1 MKDLKI
7 YFIIATV
14 LFAVYIVANM
24 NKPRDINWTPTF
36 SNTDKIPYGTR
47 VLYERARDIFPGA
60 VIKPKRQAIY
70 NTITEDSIKGSSY
83 IIIAGGLNI
92 TKPDFKQLKQYITAG
107 NDVFIAAGFLGAD
120 FEKELKISITNKFA
134 VNGNTHTLMHFVNP
148 ALSPEVNY
156 FVDKGLTAGYYD
168 KFDTAHAVVIGETDD
183 HKANLLKYP
192 MGKGNLYLTP
202 NPGMFTNYSLL
213 KPQGA
218 EWASTALS
226 MVKKTPEIVWDEYYT
241 QGTGE
246 NDSPMRVFL
255 GNAQLKAAYYLALF
269 TLLIFVLYEAKRR
282 QRIIPII
289 NPLENSTLDFV
300 NVVGQ
305 VYYERRDNINIA
317 RKKMQYFWA
326 FIRETYRIKAN
337 RPGPEFV
344 EELVNRT
351 GATEDLAREL
361 SGAFI
366 FISTHDIVTDQELIR
381 LNQLIEQFYIQS
393 R

>member
-7 YFIIATV
+7 YLIIATT
-14 LFAVYIVANM
+14 LFAIYVIANL
-24 NKPRDINWTPTF
+24 NKPQEVNWTPTF
-36 SNTDKIPYGTR
+36 SNADKIPYGTR
-47 VLYERARDIFPGA
+47 VLYERAGDIFPGSA
-60 VIKPKRQAIY
+60 IKPKRDPIY
-70 NTITEDSIKGSSY
+70 NTITEDSIKASSY
-83 IIIAGGLNI
+83 IIIAASLNI
-92 TKPDFKQLKQYITAG
+92 TTPDFKQLKKYVAAG
-107 NDVFIAAGFLGAD
+107 NDVFIAAGFLGTD
-120 FEKELKISITNKFA
+120 IEKELKIKIANKFA
-134 VNGNTHTLMHFVNP
+134 INGNDHTLIHFVNP

-156 FVDKGLTAGYYD
+156 FVDKGVTAGYYD
-168 KFDTAHAVVIGETDD
+168 KFDTVRAVVVGETDD

-192 MGKGNLYLTP
+192 IGKGNLYLTP

-226 MVKKTPEIVWDEYYT
+226 MVKKTSEIVWDEYYS
-241 QGTGE
+241 QGSGE
-246 NDSPMRVFL
+246 DDSPMRVFL

-269 TLLIFVLYEAKRR
+269 SLLIFVLYEIKRR
-282 QRIIPII
+282 QRIIPVIK
-289 NPLENSTLDFV
+289 PLENSTVDFV

-326 FIRETYRIKAN
+326 YARETYRIKAN

-351 GATEDLAREL
+351 GVAEDLARGL

-366 FISTHDIVTDQELIR
+366 FISTHDIVTDQELIS
-381 LNQLIEQFYIQS
+381 LNQLIEQFYNQS

>member
-7 YFIIATV
+7 YLIIATT
-14 LFAVYIVANM
+14 LFAIYIIANL
-24 NKPRDINWTPTF
+24 NKPKEVNWTPTF
-36 SNTDKIPYGTR
+36 SNADKIPYGTR
-47 VLYERARDIFPGA
+47 VLYERTGDIFPGST
-60 VIKPKRQAIY
+60 IKPKRDPIY
-70 NTITEDSIKGSSY
+70 NTITEDSIKASSY
-83 IIIAGGLNI
+83 IIIAAAINI
-92 TKPDFKQLKQYITAG
+92 TNPDFKQLKKYVAAG
-107 NDVFIAAGFLGAD
+107 NDVFIAAGFLGTD
-120 FEKELKISITNKFA
+120 IEKELKIKIANKFA
-134 VNGNTHTLMHFVNP
+134 INGNDHTLIHFVNP

-156 FVDKGLTAGYYD
+156 FVDKGVTAGYYD
-168 KFDTAHAVVIGETDD
+168 KFDTVRAVVVGETDD

-192 MGKGNLYLTP
+192 IGKGNLYLTP

-213 KPQGA
+213 KSQGA

-226 MVKKTPEIVWDEYYT
+226 MVKKTPEIVWDEYYS
-241 QGTGE
+241 QGSGE
-246 NDSPMRVFL
+246 DDSPMRVFL

-269 TLLIFVLYEAKRR
+269 SLLIFVLYEVKRR
-282 QRIIPII
+282 QRIIPVIK
-289 NPLENSTLDFV
+289 PLENSTVDFV

-326 FIRETYRIKAN
+326 YARETYRLKTN

-351 GATEDLAREL
+351 GVTVDIAREL

-381 LNQLIEQFYIQS
+381 LNQLIEQFYNQS

>member
-14 LFAVYIVANM
+14 LFVVYIMANM
-24 NKPRDINWTPTF
+24 NKPQEINWTPTF
-36 SNTDKIPYGTR
+36 SNIDKIPYGTR
-47 VLYERARDIFPGA
+47 VLYERAKDIFPGA

-70 NTITEDSIKGSSY
+70 NTITEDSIKGSTY

-92 TKPDFKQLKQYITAG
+92 TKPDFTQLKQYITAG

-120 FEKELKISITNKFA
+120 FEKELKIKSADKFA
-134 VNGNTHTLMHFVNP
+134 INGNSHTLMHFVNP
-148 ALSPEVNY
+148 ALSPDVNY

-183 HKANLLKYP
+183 HKVNLLKYP
-192 MGKGNLYLTP
+192 MGKGNLYITP
-202 NPGMFTNYSLL
+202 NAGMFTNYSLL

-218 EWASTALS
+218 EWASIALS
-226 MVKKTPEIVWDEYYT
+226 MVKKTREIVWDEYYT

-246 NDSPMRVFL
+246 DDSPMRVFL

-269 TLLIFVLYEAKRR
+269 SLLIFVLYEVKRR

-289 NPLENSTLDFV
+289 KPLENSTVDFV
-300 NVVGQ
+300 SVVGQ

-326 FIRETYRIKAN
+326 FVRETYRIKAN

-351 GATEDLAREL
+351 GVTVDVARGL

-366 FISTHDIVTDQELIR
+366 FISTHDIVTDQELIT

>member
-7 YFIIATV
+7 YLIIATT
-14 LFAVYIVANM
+14 LFAIYIIANL
-24 NKPRDINWTPTF
+24 NKPKEVNWAPTF
-36 SNTDKIPYGTR
+36 SNADKIPYGTR
-47 VLYERARDIFPGA
+47 VLYERAGDIFPGA
-60 VIKPKRQAIY
+60 AIKPKRDPIY
-70 NTITEDSIKGSSY
+70 NTITEDSIRASSY
-83 IIIAGGLNI
+83 IIIASGVNI
-92 TKPDFKQLKQYITAG
+92 TNPDFKQLKKYVAAG

-120 FEKELKISITNKFA
+120 VEKELKIKTANKFA
-134 VNGNTHTLMHFVNP
+134 INGNDHTLMHFVNP

-156 FVDKGLTAGYYD
+156 FVDKGVTAGYYD
-168 KFDTAHAVVIGETDD
+168 KFDTLRAVVIGETDD

-192 MGKGNLYLTP
+192 IGKGNLYLTP

-218 EWASTALS
+218 EWAATALS
-226 MVKKTPEIVWDEYYT
+226 MVKKTPEIVWDEYYS
-241 QGTGE
+241 QGSGE
-246 NDSPMRVFL
+246 EDSPMRVFL
-255 GNAQLKAAYYLALF
+255 GNAQLKAAYYLALVS
-269 TLLIFVLYEAKRR
+269 LLIFVLYEVKRC
-282 QRIIPII
+282 QRIIPVIK
-289 NPLENSTLDFV
+289 PLENSTVDFV

-326 FIRETYRIKAN
+326 YARETYRIKTN

-351 GATEDLAREL
+351 GVTVDIAREL

-381 LNQLIEQFYIQS
+381 LNQLIEQFYNQS